1 MTQLSQTA
9 DSRYRWRLNNSAL
22 ARRDGTIAVV
32 GDCSR
37 LLVFVLYIGSDRWI
51 RGCDRVRA
59 SYHGGAMAAE
69 P

>member
-1 MTQLSQTA
+1 MQLSQTA
-9 DSRYRWRLNNSAL
+9 DSRYTVGDWTISAL